1 MYSTVVVELYSR
13 DVKSVEYR
21 DSSIELGRKKGRV
34 EYRRQ
39 EYSTVESRK
48 GHAQRWSQEP
58 NDIVEDCTLYSTVL

>member
-39 EYSTVESRK
+39 EYSTVETRK
-48 GHAQRWSQEP
+48 GHAQR
-58 NDIVEDCTLYSTVL
+58 